1 MKSYISLLRR
11 EPLLRRLSII
21 QLIAYFGAW
30 FSNVAIY
37 TLLLQLG
44 ASALVVAA
52 VAALHFLPGVLQ
64 APFSGSL
71 IDKIAPK
78 RLMMVLMT
86 VEIFTTLP
94 LMLIENITQLWLLYV
109 LIFFRMGASSFYFT
123 LEMALLPRFLS
134 SSALKLANEVHSIIW
149 SFSYTFGMAVSGIA
163 VYYLGVKVAFLTDA
177 LLFVVALLLLAN
189 AAFPAFEQREA
200 HHYLALLHQSVA
212 YLKANP
218 LTRHLIFLH
227 AVVGFTAFDG
237 LVALIAEV
245 YYVPAVA
252 APLAIGLTHAFR
264 AIGLVSGP
272 LIFGR
277 WITVQR
283 LPLLLLLQ
291 AAAIF
296 AWAALLPHFYVSLV
310 MSVLVGLF
318 TTTLWSYTYTL
329 LQHHTE
335 EAYYGRVIAYND
347 MLFLLTVSA
356 VSFLIGV
363 MAQWGIS
370 LQAVTATLGSAFV
383 TGAFYFLW
391 IAHRYELRA
400 LSD

>member
-1 MKSYISLLRR
+1 MKHYIALLRN
-11 EPLLRRLSII
+11 EPLLRRLSFI

-44 ASALVVAA
+44 ASALVVAL

-78 RLMMVLMT
+78 RLMMILMA
-86 VEIFTTLP
+86 VEILTTLP
-94 LMLIENITQLWLLYV
+94 LMLIHDITHLWMLYLFV
-109 LIFFRMGASSFYFT
+109 FLRMGASSFYFT

-134 SSALKLANEVHSIIW
+134 PSALKLANELHSIIW
-149 SFSYTFGMAVSGIA
+149 SFSYTFGMAASGVA
-163 VYYLGVKVAFLTDA
+163 VYYLGVRIAFLADA
-177 LLFVVALLLLAN
+177 FLFAAALFLLAN
-189 AAFPAFEQREA
+189 AVFPAFEKRET
-200 HHYLALLHQSVA
+200 HPYLILLRQSIA
-212 YLKANP
+212 YLRANP

-237 LVALIAEV
+237 LVALIAKA

-264 AIGLVSGP
+264 ALGLVSGP
-272 LIFGR
+272 LLFGR
-277 WITVQR
+277 WISVQR

-291 AAAIF
+291 GGTIF
-296 AWAALLPHFYVSLV
+296 AWAALLPHFYGSLAA
-310 MSVLVGLF
+310 SILVGLF

-335 EAYYGRVIAYND
+335 EAYYGRVLAYND
-347 MLFLLTVSA
+347 MFFLLTVSA
-356 VSFLIGV
+356 VSFLIGG

-370 LQAVTATLGSAFV
+370 LQAVTALLGSAFV
-383 TGAFYFLW
+383 AAAFYFLW
-391 IAHRYELRA
+391 IAHRFELR
-400 LSD
+400 LPEH